1 MKVDKET
8 LWPIEFRKYSV
19 NFFEEQQ
26 YLINVLEDFKSL
38 DWKNVSGQKFNTTV
52 NGYQPD
58 ADILSLDHPIIED
71 IKKKIINPISEEYWM
86 SLRKDKISLSEQL
99 QLIHK
104 AWLVEYNTGSYQ
116 NLHVHKSSLF
126 TAVWTLYREEQDEVA
141 GQIHLHNPI
150 VGSYTLGFYKESKKI
165 TAKEN
170 EILVFPS
177 WIAHNVTPCTAKR
190 IVFVWDTMVIP
201 KNA

>member
-1 MKVDKET
+1 MNVDKET
-8 LWPIEFRKYSV
+8 LWPIEFRKYSI
-19 NFFEEQQ
+19 NFIEEQQ
-26 YLINVLEDFKSL
+26 YLISVLENFKSL
-38 DWKNVSGQKFNTTV
+38 DWTNVSENRFNTTI

-58 ADILSLDHPIIED
+58 ADILSLDHPIIDD
-71 IKKKIINPISEEYWM
+71 IKTKIINPISEEYWI
-86 SLRKDKISLSEQL
+86 SLSKDKISSSKEL

-104 AWLVEYNTGSYQ
+104 AWLVEYNAGSYQ

-126 TAVWTLYREEQDEVA
+126 TAVWTLYREEQAESA

-150 VGSYTLGFYKESKKI
+150 VGSYTLGFFQESKKI
-165 TAKEN
+165 TTKEN

-190 IVFVWDTMVIP
+190 IVLVWDTMAIP